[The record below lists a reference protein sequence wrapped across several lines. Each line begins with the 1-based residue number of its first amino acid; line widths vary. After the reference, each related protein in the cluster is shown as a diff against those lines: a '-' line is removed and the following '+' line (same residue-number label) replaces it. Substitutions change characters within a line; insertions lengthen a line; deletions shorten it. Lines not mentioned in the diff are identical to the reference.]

1 MANDPKYQAIRR
13 KIRPFETIQPKYFYR
28 LTIQQI
34 QVLVR
39 SFNDNASYKRQGKSF
54 FQLFAVSAKRS
65 LNEALIIL
73 SRSYIFALVPWYE
86 KKCKLWLDRTGE
98 ENEKRNK
105 KQDIWY
111 VLDIEPVIDHRVG
124 FSIKA

>member
-34 QVLVR
+34 QVFVR

-54 FQLFAVSAKRS
+54 FQLFVVSAKRS

>member
-34 QVLVR
+34 QVFVR
-39 SFNDNASYKRQGKSF
+39 SFNDCASYKRQGNSF
-54 FQLFAVSAKRS
+54 SQLLAVSAKRS

-98 ENEKRNK
+98 EKEKRNK